1 MALNYYALEN
11 LQVSHSANLLQ
22 MVTSYDPSK
31 SFVFVAIYKSNMK
44 PMTIEP
50 PADAVMRWLP
60 NSSHVRVVATFI
72 IATKHAKQKTGPTT
86 KKRVTS

>member
-1 MALNYYALEN
+1 
-11 LQVSHSANLLQ
+11 
-22 MVTSYDPSK
+22 
-31 SFVFVAIYKSNMK
+31 MK